1 MKTLSL
7 FVSCL
12 LATFAF
18 AEGEKKPEAGKPPA
32 KPSFES
38 MFSNAWLRCSTD
50 KAPVAYNAG
59 DDVKFRFWLAGV
71 TNDIPAGK
79 LKLKLSRKGA
89 DGVQDSVDAPFEKK
103 TYEYTTKISQAGF
116 IRVDATVTGEDG
128 KPLKAPSGKSTREML
143 LFCGAGADLDAL
155 KADGVQSKEFARH
168 FKELEHSVARLDFRK
183 VPRTE
188 RPAPD
193 FKDHKVYTVSVP
205 IGKDIRPL
213 AGLLILPSALK
224 PGDKVPFRIDF
235 SACSL
240 DKEQPLPSKSALKP
254 DVGLFVMPFENKKER
269 DDAYCSDL
277 LFHVMSAL
285 RYVKTQPEWNGKG
298 LGASGWCSAATLAIW
313 AGGCG
318 AGVDRVE
325 CGLIADDYPGD
336 YAASLFA
343 KRIPPTCRVE
353 VPRVALGDD
362 TFTPAD
368 SARVWNSLDCD
379 KTMNWVQGSRGW
391 QTPPYF
397 KERDHLWEKIRPVS
411 YRNLDVEHAEP
422 FGGSQNLAFQDAA
435 FEFHNKIVV
444 QAMIDIDKPEKFEG
458 GLLKKAKEY
467 AAEDLVPCVV
477 YGVIPKKRIKDKAW
491 EKFKEEQTKLGAAS
505 LGFPIYLDAGLEL
518 PAPPELPWVYVVDY
532 LGIVRYSGNDFN
544 KVLGQV
550 RYLHGKMPQAD
561 PVFAY
566 AVPKLMKDEI
576 EKMQKAKLPGSKIY
590 KAIEAKKRMSKPGS
604 PVVAEADDLLI
615 GMRQAVYTRLTKA
628 NVTFTSRP
636 GLSSCELQDLL
647 KEWPEYTTDSAA
659 KSLSARIGSHKD
671 VDKLA
676 KLEREL
682 VKLTAWNPEK
692 PADIKK
698 KDKAVEE
705 FRKKVDR
712 FTKSKDPLL
721 QGEAMSILQDL
732 DNPPQPQQQ
741 ADAN

>member
-1 MKTLSL
+1 MKTLCL
-7 FVSCL
+7 FFSCL
-12 LATFAF
+12 LATFVF

-32 KPSFES
+32 KSDFAS
-38 MFSNAWLRCSTD
+38 IFSNAWLRCATD

-89 DGVQDSVDAPFEKK
+89 DGAEDSVDAPFEKK
-103 TYEYTTKISQAGF
+103 TYEYTTKIAQAGF
-116 IRVDATVTGEDG
+116 VRLDAIVIGEDG
-128 KPLKAPSGKSTREML
+128 KPLLAPSGKSKREMS
-143 LFCGAGADLDAL
+143 LFCGAGAELESL
-155 KADGVQSKEFARH
+155 KAEGVQSKEFARH
-168 FKELEHSVARLDFRK
+168 FKELDHAVARLDFRK
-183 VPRTE
+183 IARTE

-193 FKDHKVYTVSVP
+193 FKEHKVYTISAP

-213 AGLLILPSALK
+213 TGLLILPSALK

-235 SACSL
+235 NACSL
-240 DKEQPLPSKSALKP
+240 DKEQPLPHKSALKP
-254 DVGLFVMPFENKKER
+254 DWGLFVMPFEFKQER

-285 RYVKTQPEWNGKG
+285 KYIKTQPEWDGKG
-298 LGASGWCSAATLAIW
+298 LRANGWCSAATLAIW

-318 AGVDRVE
+318 AGVNHVE
-325 CGLIADDYPGD
+325 CGLIVDDYPGD

-353 VPRVALGDD
+353 VLRVALGDD
-362 TFTPAD
+362 KFTPAD

-379 KTMNWVQGSRGW
+379 KTMNWVQGSKEW
-391 QTPPYF
+391 KTPPYY
-397 KERDHLWEKIRPVS
+397 KERDYLWEKIRPVS
-411 YRNLDVEHAEP
+411 YRNMDVEHVEP
-422 FGGSQNLAFQDAA
+422 FGDSQHLAFKDIAVA
-435 FEFHNKIVV
+435 LHNKIVV

-458 GLLKKAKEY
+458 GNLKKVKEY
-467 AAEDLVPCVV
+467 AYEGLVPLEM

-491 EKFKEEQTKLGAAS
+491 EKFKEAQVKLGAGS

-518 PAPPELPWVYVVDY
+518 PEPPELPWIYIVDY
-532 LGIVRYSGNDFN
+532 LGIVRYSGPDFK
-544 KVLGQV
+544 KVSGVVHHLA
-550 RYLHGKMPQAD
+550 GKMPKAD
-561 PVFAY
+561 PVFSY
-566 AVPKLMKDEI
+566 ASPKLLKGDV
-576 EKMQKAKLPGSKIY
+576 EKLQKSKLAGSKIY
-590 KAIEAKKRMSKPGS
+590 KAIESKKKMSKPGS
-604 PVVAEADDLLI
+604 PIAAEAEELLL
-615 GMRQAVYTRLTKA
+615 GMKQAAYFRLNKA
-628 NVTFTSRP
+628 KRTFISRP
-636 GLSSCELQDLL
+636 GLSNCELQDFL
-647 KEWPEYTTDSAA
+647 KEWPEYELDPLA
-659 KSLSARIGSHKD
+659 KSLTASINSHKD

-682 VKLTAWNPEK
+682 GKLIAWNPEK

-698 KDKAVEE
+698 KDKAVDE

-732 DNPPQPQQQ
+732 DNPPQPQ
-741 ADAN
+741 AAAE